1 MMQFHKVTQAE
12 RAKMIQSKWP
22 CIVFKVYIQG
32 FIVYLDITCL
42 WHLTVIDL
50 FSVQQCKETRQSC
63 NFRQTDRQTVEPM
76 GLITLWFFILQDR
89 RSNRLL
95 VLTPG
100 LIF

>member
-76 GLITLWFFILQDR
+76 GLISLLFFILQDR

>member
-22 CIVFKVYIQG
+22 SIVFKVYIQG

-63 NFRQTDRQTVEPM
+63 NFRQTDRQT
-76 GLITLWFFILQDR
+76 D
-89 RSNRLL
+89 S
-95 VLTPG
+95 
-100 LIF
+100 